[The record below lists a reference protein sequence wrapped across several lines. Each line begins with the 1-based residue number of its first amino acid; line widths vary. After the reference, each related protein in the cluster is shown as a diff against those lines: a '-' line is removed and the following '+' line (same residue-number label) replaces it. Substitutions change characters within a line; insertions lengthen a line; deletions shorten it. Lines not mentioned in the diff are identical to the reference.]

1 MNAILLQ
8 ESYMPVLITPK
19 QKTKYV
25 KLLEEGRLQPSSFT
39 VFIAERELKQQEKF
53 MKFLNI
59 STNKPEKKRSENNNI
74 GY

>member
-19 QKTKYV
+19 QKPKYV
-25 KLLEEGRLQPSSFT
+25 KLLEEGRLQPSGFT

-59 STNKPEKKRSENNNI
+59 STNKPEKNRSKNNDI